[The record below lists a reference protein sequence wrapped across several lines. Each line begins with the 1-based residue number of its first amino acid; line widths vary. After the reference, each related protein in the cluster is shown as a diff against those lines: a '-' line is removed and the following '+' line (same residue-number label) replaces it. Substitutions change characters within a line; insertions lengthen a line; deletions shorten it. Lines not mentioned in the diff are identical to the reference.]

1 MADVR
6 TIRADDG
13 TMARLKE
20 ICEEMGCTQ
29 GQALAQLVQLWQGQQ
44 LRGLAPGR
52 KDEMDAY
59 EAALTRLRELYQGS
73 VAMWVDARQ
82 VARDEIRLQ
91 MEQQQATIALLTE
104 QLQEARQQASDM
116 VAELQQLRQLRDT
129 QAAALADKDRLIEQ
143 LRAEIAAAAA
153 VQDVLAQLQQLRD
166 AQAGAATPQ
175 LDK

>member
-6 TIRADDG
+6 TIRADDA
-13 TMARLKE
+13 TMVKLKE

-29 GQALAQLVQLWQGQQ
+29 GQALAQLVQIWQGQQ

-73 VAMWVDARQ
+73 VAMWAEARQ
-82 VARDEIRLQ
+82 AAREEVRLD
-91 MEQQQATIALLTE
+91 MERQQATISLLTE
-104 QLQEARQQASDM
+104 QLRDAQQQGSATA
-116 VAELQQLRQLRDT
+116 AELAQLQQLQAS

-143 LRAEIAAAAA
+143 LRAEIAAAAT
-153 VQDVLAQLQQLRD
+153 VRDVLAQLQQLRD
-166 AQAGAATPQ
+166 AQAADIPQ
-175 LDK
+175 LR